1 MAKIGKPFEK
11 HFKKKQKNLP
21 VNKTNKKSKTTNST
35 TFMISVFVY
44 EKKVNSIIFDLF
56 DKSSN
61 WWEDKLLIKSF
72 NRANQNKQ

>member
-1 MAKIGKPFEK
+1 MNHQISQVLIRVKMAKIGKPFEK
-11 HFKKKQKNLP
+11 NFKKKGKNLP

-56 DKSSN
+56 DKS
-61 WWEDKLLIKSF
+61 
-72 NRANQNKQ
+72 